1 MRAFKILL
9 ILMLSLSITLI
20 FTSKEV
26 VMGSEIPSLWQ
37 VYKDYFPI
45 GAAVSPETI
54 EFYDELLKKHFNSLT
69 PENQMKW
76 EIIHPTPSTYRFE
89 PADKIVE
96 FAMENKMRVRGH
108 TLVWHQ
114 QVPAWVFRDDNGNP
128 VSKEVLLQRLKEHIM
143 KVVGYYKGK
152 VAVWDVVNEAISDNP
167 SEFLRD
173 APWYKIGGEEVI
185 EKAFIW
191 AHEADPNALLFY
203 NDYNLEEPIKRDKAY
218 QLVKKLKE
226 KGIPIHGVG
235 IQGHWLLQWPTP
247 EMLEESIKK
256 FASLGVKV
264 EITELDVSIY
274 RDRYENAN
282 FSKNPPQDRLEIQ
295 AQVYKRIFEVL
306 RRNKNYVSGVTFW
319 GVTDGV
325 TWLDFWP
332 VRGRKDYPLIF
343 DANQNPKKAFWEIV
357 NFNN

>member
-1 MRAFKILL
+1 MRWTKLLLGFILVLVL
-9 ILMLSLSITLI
+9 IL
-20 FTSKEV
+20 FGKEDT
-26 VMGSEIPSLWQ
+26 MGKDIPALRE

-54 EFYDELLKKHFNSLT
+54 VLFDELLKKHFNSLT

-76 EIIHPTPSTYRFE
+76 EIIHPFPSVYRFD

-96 FAMENKMRVRGH
+96 FALKNHMRVRGH

-114 QVPAWVFRDDNGNP
+114 QIPSWVFKDDKGNF
-128 VSKEVLLQRLKEHIM
+128 VSKKVLLERLREHIM

-167 SEFLRD
+167 KEFLRD
-173 APWYKIGGEEVI
+173 APWYKIGGEEII

-191 AHEADPNALLFY
+191 AHEANPNALLFY
-203 NDYNLEEPIKRDKAY
+203 NDYNLEEPVKRDKAY
-218 QLVKKLKE
+218 QLIKRLKE

-235 IQGHWLLQWPTP
+235 IQGHWLLGWPTP

-256 FASLGVKV
+256 FASLGIKV

-274 RDRYENAN
+274 KDRYENAN
-282 FSKNPPQDRLEIQ
+282 FADNPPEDRLEKQ
-295 AQVYKRIFEVL
+295 AEIYKRIFEVL
-306 RRNKNYVSGVTFW
+306 RRNKNYISGVTFW
-319 GVTDGV
+319 GVADNV

-343 DANQNPKKAFWEIV
+343 DINQNPKKAFWEIV
-357 NFNN
+357 NFK